1 MIELKRLRQ
10 YRNRLFYTRNR
21 PLLITDANIK
31 KNVYLNQYNKGN
43 SLLYLIILTM
53 LSGDLL
59 RNRLKDKG
67 ITLSKLS
74 EQLNISPQALNSR
87 LNAKDLGINFINDIQ
102 NATGLILI
110 DEPEINL
117 HTDLGKKILDSIRN
131 GLNNDETMFITTHSE
146 PNQDESEKDK
156 LIELLM
162 RTVKTYQS
170 REDELLLRVE
180 QLKEE
185 IDQLKTNYKTVG

>member
-1 MIELKRLRQ
+1 M
-10 YRNRLFYTRNR
+10 
-21 PLLITDANIK
+21 
-31 KNVYLNQYNKGN
+31 
-43 SLLYLIILTM
+43 YLIILTM

-131 GLNNDETMFITTHSE
+131 SLNNNETMFITTHSE

-180 QLKEE
+180 QLKGE